1 MERPD
6 IIRNIRQYREVIDIV
21 LLADPIWKRGW
32 FKFDRRHLE
41 PLISP
46 SLTLMPDN
54 EESPDVV
61 VFDAIVACEQKLGIA
76 KSGRS
81 HFEVGAAAVLVSRAF
96 FKRMLEATSLDRADE
111 AGNTALHYMAQ
122 RLGAWAL
129 WDQGAKRWSQ
139 ECCWRLHQIIST
151 DVDIGHRNNGGD
163 TALNALAHTPFGL
176 QSVVLDVLIFH
187 GGADPFVSDGFGR
200 LPIYCVAKS
209 GNWPA
214 VIHLLFL
221 CEQSRQASHA
231 VEEARKGL
239 SHREC
244 ASDETRFL
252 ETFLDHLDIISK
264 YPESTQKYVDLEPGW
279 RAEYRCQVQDPI
291 SCMSGKGFASAEDKI
306 ILKGFCTS
314 MFTRCQRLRL
324 HQQIL
329 ANVVAQPSLRTL
341 RSSTRNWE
349 CSPPDD

>member
-1 MERPD
+1 MTQPDCPVGKSYCELAFLALCQVMERPD

-139 ECCWRLHQIIST
+139 ECCWRLH
-151 DVDIGHRNNGGD
+151 
-163 TALNALAHTPFGL
+163 
-176 QSVVLDVLIFH
+176 
-187 GGADPFVSDGFGR
+187 
-200 LPIYCVAKS
+200 
-209 GNWPA
+209 
-214 VIHLLFL
+214 
-221 CEQSRQASHA
+221 
-231 VEEARKGL
+231 
-239 SHREC
+239 
-244 ASDETRFL
+244 
-252 ETFLDHLDIISK
+252 
-264 YPESTQKYVDLEPGW
+264 
-279 RAEYRCQVQDPI
+279 
-291 SCMSGKGFASAEDKI
+291 
-306 ILKGFCTS
+306 
-314 MFTRCQRLRL
+314 
-324 HQQIL
+324 
-329 ANVVAQPSLRTL
+329 
-341 RSSTRNWE
+341 
-349 CSPPDD
+349 